1 MAGNVDSNLEGRV
14 ALVTGA
20 ASGMGRVMAR
30 ALAGA
35 GANVAALD
43 LHAAG
48 LDALTAEPVFNG
60 KLLKVAANVG
70 DLSEC
75 QRAVV
80 DTVAAF
86 GRLDIL
92 INCAGV
98 SMTPAAPP
106 GQGRAKFHEA
116 NAEGFLRVLSI
127 NLGGSF
133 LMAHFAAKEM
143 LKHNWGRIINVTT
156 SFDTMLAGGLSA
168 YGASKS
174 ALEASTASWAKDL
187 ADTGV
192 TVNILVPGGPAD
204 TAFFPP
210 GAPKPPVLIDPQVM
224 ALPVVWL
231 ASKGSDGM
239 TGYRFVARDWDKNLP
254 PDEAAAKV
262 RSPAAW
268 PTLAEGA
275 QSTRGVAI

>member
-1 MAGNVDSNLEGRV
+1 MAGVLDDRV

-20 ASGMGRVMAR
+20 ASGMGRVMTR

-35 GANVAALD
+35 GAKVAAAD
-43 LHAAG
+43 VDWPG
-48 LDALTAEPVFNG
+48 LERLSAEPVFGRN
-60 KLLKVAANVG
+60 LLELSANVALA
-70 DLSEC
+70 DDCE
-75 QRAVV
+75 RAVAQTIV
-80 DTVAAF
+80 TF

-98 SMTPAAPP
+98 SMAPAAPP

-116 NAEGFLRVLSI
+116 NAEGFLNILAI
-127 NLGGSF
+127 NMGGSF
-133 LMAHFAAKEM
+133 LMAHHAAREM
-143 LKHNWGRIINVTT
+143 VKNNWGRIVNVTT

-168 YGASKS
+168 YGAAKS

-187 ADTGV
+187 AGTGV

-204 TAFFPP
+204 TAFFPD
-210 GAPKPPVLIDPQVM
+210 GAPRPPVLIDPQVM
-224 ALPVVWL
+224 AVPVVWL
-231 ASKGSDGM
+231 ASPQSDGISGM
-239 TGYRFVARDWDKNLP
+239 RFVARDWDINLP
-254 PDEAAAKV
+254 PREAAERV

-275 QSTRGVAI
+275 QSTRGVKI